1 MAKISYETHFKST
14 RPDGRHV
21 SSLAA
26 YMEKLRHMQPKL
38 SLPKTLTVEEY
49 EVWREKVKIKYREL
63 LHMPEFTKQPK
74 PIKLSS
80 VKRDTY
86 TVEKWEL
93 YPDDYE
99 AVPFLVLIPDGAS
112 TQNKVPGVICIP
124 GSTQSKEMLSG
135 EPMLD
140 PPNCQFVKFPERNQM
155 ARYMVKNGMVAFA
168 FDNVAIAERGL
179 PVTDHERDI
188 YNSYSRSQLCHG
200 YLHGGFSYPGMSTFH
215 ILCLLQ
221 NMDVFEYVD
230 RDRLAVSGHSL
241 GTEPAMALGVLCDDI
256 KAVIFNDFLHNDRI
270 RFAATTE
277 SEEGNMNLKI
287 GNWHIIPGY
296 MQYFD
301 FPDLCAAIAPKHLA
315 FNEGGGIQY
324 FKTVKRA
331 YELLGVGDNL
341 QITHYPIFSSG
352 EKTIYEGDIPLYG
365 LTHDEHFELTNCYPP
380 DHSFREE
387 PSIRL
392 LKKCFGIY

>member
-38 SLPKTLTVEEY
+38 SLPQELTVEGYKIWQEQ
-49 EVWREKVKIKYREL
+49 VKSKYREL
-63 LHMPEFTKQPK
+63 LCMPEFTEQPK
-74 PIKLSS
+74 PVKLSS

-99 AVPFLVLIPDGAS
+99 AVPFLVLIPDEAS
-112 TQNKVPGVICIP
+112 KENKVPGVICIP
-124 GSTQSKEMLSG
+124 GSSHNKESLAG
-135 EPMLD
+135 EPLLA
-140 PPNCQFVKFPERNQM
+140 PPNCRRDTFPERNHM
-155 ARYMVKNGMVAFA
+155 AKYMAQNGMVAFA
-168 FDNVAIAERGL
+168 FDNVAIAECGL
-179 PVTDHERDI
+179 PVTDHEKDM
-188 YNSYSRSQLCHG
+188 YNGYSRTQLCHG
-200 YLHGGFSYPGMSTFH
+200 YLHGGFCYPGMSTFH
-215 ILCLLQ
+215 ILCLLKD
-221 NMDVFEYVD
+221 MDIFDFVD
-230 RDRLAVSGHSL
+230 QDRLAVSGHSL
-241 GTEPAMALGVLCDDI
+241 GTEPAMALGVLCDEI
-256 KAVIFNDFLHNDRI
+256 KAVVFNDFLHNDRI

-277 SEEGNMNLKI
+277 SEEGDMHLNI
-287 GNWHIIPGY
+287 GNWHVIPGY

-301 FPDLCAAIAPKHLA
+301 FPDLCAAIAPKYLA

-324 FKTVKRA
+324 LKTVQRA
-331 YELLGVGDNL
+331 YDLLGAGDKL
-341 QITHYPIFSSG
+341 QITHYPIFASG
-352 EKTIYEGDIPLYG
+352 EKQIHYEDIPLYG
-365 LTHDEHFELTNCYPP
+365 LTHDGHFEITNCYPP

-392 LKKCFGIY
+392 LKKCFGL